1 MPVRMLQQT
10 VHREIAAFHTELS
23 KLRASRTG
31 TDVRLEWITLSEVG
45 NRGFEVQRAS
55 SESRGWQQVGFVP
68 GGADGQ
74 FTRDYSIV
82 DRRVPPEDLRYMLR
96 IIGDDGMIQYSQ
108 IITVPVSGILHSF
121 VVNAVAENSRTAAN
135 VVVDLLR
142 EDIVSLQFNDMR
154 GNVIEHLAA
163 RKKLPIGKHDFAVD
177 CSSLPRGK
185 YEFLLFTSEGQY
197 RRNYEVQR

>member
-1 MPVRMLQQT
+1 
-10 VHREIAAFHTELS
+10 
-23 KLRASRTG
+23 
-31 TDVRLEWITLSEVG
+31 LEWTTIIEVG

-74 FTRDYSIV
+74 FPREYNSL

-108 IITVPVSGILHSF
+108 IITVPVSGILRTF
-121 VVNAVAENSRTAAN
+121 LVNTEVANATRAPH
-135 VVVDLLR
+135 VVVDLIR
-142 EDIVSLQFNDMR
+142 EDVVSLQLTDHKVNILE
-154 GNVIEHLAA
+154 NVAS
-163 RKKLPIGKHDFAVD
+163 RKKLPIGKHDFSVD
-177 CSSLPRGK
+177 CSNLPRGR

-197 RRNYEVQR
+197 RRNYEVRK